1 MHFSHPRYWPIWIFY
16 SLLRLISLLP
26 YSNQIYLGRTLGS
39 LLRRIAKKRRQ
50 IAEINLRL
58 CFPDWTHEKRNEI
71 LKRHFESLGIFLF
84 EFGIACWWSDKRLRP
99 LAHVEG
105 LENLQNA
112 LKKNKG
118 AILLVAHFTTLVIIS
133 RALRLYVELNA
144 MYRKIDNELMDKIM
158 KDVEERFNVKL
169 IRHDDLKSMIRSLRN
184 NISVIYI
191 PDQNF
196 GKRHSIFA
204 PFFGIQTATIPATS
218 RLAGIDN
225 TPVIPI
231 IQQRLSDNK
240 GYRVVISKELDNFPG
255 DDIEKDTI
263 RLNQIIEE
271 QVRQNPDE
279 YLWIHRRFKTR
290 PPGEKPIY

>member
-133 RALRLYVELNA
+133 RALRLHVELNA
-144 MYRKIDNELMDKIM
+144 MYRKIDNKLMDQIF
-158 KDVEERFNVKL
+158 KDVEERFDVKL

-196 GKRHSIFA
+196 GKRHSIFT

-231 IQQRLSDNK
+231 IQQRLPNNK

-271 QVRQNPDE
+271 QVRQNPSE

>member
-16 SLLRLISLLP
+16 GLLRLISLLP
-26 YSNQIYLGRTLGS
+26 YSTQIYLGRTLGS

-133 RALRLYVELNA
+133 RALRLHVELNA
-144 MYRKIDNELMDKIM
+144 MYRKIDNKLMDQIF
-158 KDVEERFNVKL
+158 KDVEERFDVKL

-196 GKRHSIFA
+196 GKRHSIFT

-231 IQQRLSDNK
+231 IQQRLPNNK

-255 DDIEKDTI
+255 GDIEKDTI

-271 QVRQNPDE
+271 QVRQNPSE